1 MPSAPAF
8 SGILTRRG
16 LAVILAAW
24 TLWGLLWSVE
34 SWAQSH
40 FPGRAP
46 LSLRT
51 TLAMQMPLA
60 YLWAV
65 LTPAIIW
72 LGRKLPP
79 FGGRNWPGHAVM
91 HLLIMAVVVFGTG
104 AFYAWTI
111 DLAPGARIDPRPFL
125 QRVTLSFL
133 VWVLSD
139 GLLYWLILVADWA
152 VEHSR
157 RAQERQVRASQLE
170 TQLVQARLQALQTQ
184 LHPHFLFNALHTI
197 GTLVRTGQD
206 TVAVRVVAGLGD
218 LLRRVLDGAQTTEV
232 PLKQELEFVRGY
244 LDIERVRFPDRLRF
258 TIEADPDTLDAAV
271 PQLLL
276 QPLVENAVRHG
287 VAPRERGGQIIIG
300 ARRIAD
306 QLCLLVRDD
315 GTGLNGQPDG
325 GVGIAN
331 TRQRLHELFGADHTF
346 EVVGAPDGGV
356 EARIAIPFRL
366 ATAEWHRPA

>member
-1 MPSAPAF
+1 MPLDTSFA
-8 SGILTRRG
+8 GILTRRR

-24 TLWGLLWSVE
+24 TVWGLLWSVE
-34 SWAQSH
+34 SYVQSH
-40 FPGRAP
+40 FPGRNP
-46 LSLRT
+46 LSLPT

-65 LTPAIIW
+65 LTPGIIW
-72 LGRKLPP
+72 LGRNLPP
-79 FGGRNWPGHAVM
+79 FGEHGWPLHAAT
-91 HLLIMAVVVFGTG
+91 HLVIMAAVVFGTG
-104 AFYAWTI
+104 AFYAWTV
-111 DLAPGARIDPRPFL
+111 DLAPGAAVDTRPFL

-133 VWVLSD
+133 LWVLSD
-139 GLLYWLILVADWA
+139 GLLYWLVLGADWA

-170 TQLVQARLQALQTQ
+170 TQLVQARLQALQMQ

-206 TVAVRVVAGLGD
+206 AVAVRVVAGLGD
-218 LLRRVLDGAQTTEV
+218 LLRRVLDGAQATEV
-232 PLKQELEFVRGY
+232 PLKQELDFVRGY
-244 LDIERVRFPDRLRF
+244 LEIERVRFRERLRF

-276 QPLVENAVRHG
+276 QPLVENAIRHG
-287 VAPRERGGQIIIG
+287 VAPQERGGQIIIG

-325 GVGIAN
+325 GLGLAN
-331 TRQRLHELFGADHTF
+331 TRQRLQALFGVEHTF
-346 EVVGAPDGGV
+346 EVVSAPDGGV
-356 EARIAIPFRL
+356 EAQIAIPFHL
-366 ATAEWHRPA
+366 ATAEWQHQT